1 MSKVPYTKFTL
12 EGWKTVNQGQ
22 AADMAGK
29 LANAF
34 NEISQGP
41 TCDSVFTYESGITFC
56 VADDPSSDFT
66 LVKKGWSFRRA
77 WIEFAGETLCDQIRL
92 AYLLLLNDQFPGFQ
106 VTMVQTTNSDEL
118 HRWAVALA
126 LRVNPNFDE
135 SNSPVFAS
143 IKPFEVP
150 DELDF
155 RA

>member
-1 MSKVPYTKFTL
+1 MSKVAYTKFTL

-41 TCDSVFTYESGITFC
+41 TCDSVFTYESGVTFC
-56 VADDPSSDFT
+56 VADDPGSKFS
-66 LVKKGWSFRRA
+66 LVKKGWSFQRA
-77 WIEFAGETLCDQIRL
+77 WVEFAGETLCDQIRL

-118 HRWAVALA
+118 HRWAIALA
-126 LRVNPNFDE
+126 QRVNPGLDVK
-135 SNSPVFAS
+135 NSPVFGSSAL
-143 IKPFEVP
+143 FEVP
-150 DELDF
+150 EEMDF